1 MRNIVDYEPI
11 LDIRNIAQLPK
22 GLGCKYLLVI
32 DSPYPATYIAK
43 AWKRTMPTN
52 TARGETIIRF

>member
-1 MRNIVDYEPI
+1 MRRIVDYEPI
-11 LDIRNIAQLPK
+11 LDIQNVEQLPK

-43 AWKRTMPTN
+43 AWKRSMPAT
-52 TARGETIIRF
+52 TRRGETIIRF